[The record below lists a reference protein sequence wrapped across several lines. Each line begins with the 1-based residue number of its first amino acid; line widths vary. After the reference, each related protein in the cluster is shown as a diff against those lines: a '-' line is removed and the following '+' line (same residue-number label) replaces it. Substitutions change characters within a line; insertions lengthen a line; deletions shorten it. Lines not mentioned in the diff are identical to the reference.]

1 MIELFVEDGR
11 QWNRLDTLGTENISL
26 TFQVDEVRNIKNK
39 NASYSKNF
47 NIPATKKNNNFFEHY
62 YDLDRYNLN
71 FNAYKSV
78 RCFLKVDGIT
88 ILEGYLKLLGTL
100 EKQTEITYSIVIYND
115 VANLIDT
122 LGDTTL
128 ASIDVSSLEHIF
140 SYPEVVKSW
149 EGINVAG
156 SVVDYSYAYISEGSM
171 YEDGGETFNVP
182 HRNWIMNVRLKYII
196 DKIFSFA
203 GFSYDSTFLSSEEF
217 KRLYFDTTAIKDYG
231 QQVDAVSIV
240 ASDLVEP
247 WDSWKQI
254 GNNTPDA
261 PAISFN
267 GIVFANNFAN
277 AFPFEWSTET
287 GDTTNQFNLVSNTY
301 TATSNSAVNFE
312 ATLRIL
318 NGTNLTKTIK
328 MYANNI
334 EIGSVN
340 VQGQSPTNPNIA
352 NYTISGQIDMLLGQT
367 ATITFAASGQ
377 PTFALGIYDFGLI
390 VNDVN
395 QLKISATEQSIQDLI
410 TTQLGNIKLAD
421 IIRDTFKMFNLIAT
435 DKGNQ
440 ELKIEPYV
448 NYISDNEVDW
458 TNKVDIN
465 EFKIENIDIPKK
477 VTFKH
482 ATDNND
488 FFLEEYFVAN
498 GLEYGSHSLEFDVDN
513 AEEDVIELSVFA
525 APFIKTFD
533 VTDITIQHI
542 AKESNDGLEPFK
554 NKPRIVYRYN
564 DTVND
569 TFPTTAFYFNPIEEF
584 YDWQT
589 GVDVGIYPQLTHY
602 NKLIQE
608 AGNTDNSY
616 LFGLINPDA
625 IDGLQAQPINT
636 LFFRYWRSYIE
647 EKYNVDTYILKCKIT
662 LSPTDILNLDFS
674 KKYRLDKQVYRLNKV
689 DYNTD
694 KNKLSSVEL
703 IRV

>member
-1 MIELFVEDGR
+1 MA
-11 QWNRLDTLGTENISL
+11 TGT
-26 TFQVDEVRNIKNK
+26 
-39 NASYSKNF
+39 SK
-47 NIPATKKNNNFFEHY
+47 
-62 YDLDRYNLN
+62 
-71 FNAYKSV
+71 
-78 RCFLKVDGIT
+78 
-88 ILEGYLKLLGTL
+88 
-100 EKQTEITYSIVIYND
+100 
-115 VANLIDT
+115 
-122 LGDTTL
+122 
-128 ASIDVSSLEHIF
+128 
-140 SYPEVVKSW
+140 
-149 EGINVAG
+149 
-156 SVVDYSYAYISEGSM
+156 
-171 YEDGGETFNVP
+171 
-182 HRNWIMNVRLKYII
+182 
-196 DKIFSFA
+196 
-203 GFSYDSTFLSSEEF
+203 
-217 KRLYFDTTAIKDYG
+217 
-231 QQVDAVSIV
+231 
-240 ASDLVEP
+240 
-247 WDSWKQI
+247 
-254 GNNTPDA
+254 
-261 PAISFN
+261 
-267 GIVFANNFAN
+267 
-277 AFPFEWSTET
+277 
-287 GDTTNQFNLVSNTY
+287 
-301 TATSNSAVNFE
+301 
-312 ATLRIL
+312 
-318 NGTNLTKTIK
+318 
-328 MYANNI
+328 
-334 EIGSVN
+334 
-340 VQGQSPTNPNIA
+340 
-352 NYTISGQIDMLLGQT
+352 
-367 ATITFAASGQ
+367 
-377 PTFALGIYDFGLI
+377 
-390 VNDVN
+390 
-395 QLKISATEQSIQDLI
+395 
-410 TTQLGNIKLAD
+410 
-421 IIRDTFKMFNLIAT
+421 
-435 DKGNQ
+435 
-440 ELKIEPYV
+440 
-448 NYISDNEVDW
+448 DW

-513 AEEDVIELSVFA
+513 AEEEVIELSVFA

-564 DTVND
+564 DTVNN

>member
-1 MIELFVEDGR
+1 
-11 QWNRLDTLGTENISL
+11 
-26 TFQVDEVRNIKNK
+26 
-39 NASYSKNF
+39 
-47 NIPATKKNNNFFEHY
+47 
-62 YDLDRYNLN
+62 
-71 FNAYKSV
+71 
-78 RCFLKVDGIT
+78 
-88 ILEGYLKLLGTL
+88 
-100 EKQTEITYSIVIYND
+100 
-115 VANLIDT
+115 
-122 LGDTTL
+122 
-128 ASIDVSSLEHIF
+128 
-140 SYPEVVKSW
+140 
-149 EGINVAG
+149 
-156 SVVDYSYAYISEGSM
+156 
-171 YEDGGETFNVP
+171 
-182 HRNWIMNVRLKYII
+182 MNVRLKYII

-287 GDTTNQFNLVSNTY
+287 GDTTNQFNIVTNTY